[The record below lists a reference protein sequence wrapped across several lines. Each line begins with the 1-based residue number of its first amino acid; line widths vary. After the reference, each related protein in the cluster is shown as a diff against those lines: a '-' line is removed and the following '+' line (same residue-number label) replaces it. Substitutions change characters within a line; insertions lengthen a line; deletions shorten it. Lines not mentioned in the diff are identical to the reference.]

1 MSMPIGLLCNCG
13 AVFLGGLIGAAA
25 GRYLKSGTKDVLT
38 VVFGLSAIAN
48 GIVSIIKVQAMPPVI
63 MAVIVGTFIGELLC
77 LERRVKGGLHKGLD
91 RLPINTETLDMNEY
105 VTIVAIF
112 CASGFGIYGVLME
125 GMSGDPSI
133 LLSKSVM
140 DLFTALLF
148 AGAMGIAV
156 SLIGF
161 LQLAVFLLVFCLA
174 KLVVPL
180 TTPELLNNFMACGG
194 ILTVAAGLRVS
205 RITDIP
211 LINLLPALVLVMP
224 FSSLWSAIF

>member
-13 AVFLGGLIGAAA
+13 AVFFGGLIGTAA
-25 GRYLKSGTKDVLT
+25 GRYLKPETKNVLT

-77 LERRVKGGLHKGLD
+77 LEKRVKGGLHKGLD

-211 LINLLPALVLVMP
+211 LINLLPALVLAMP
-224 FSSLWSAIF
+224 FSSLWNAIF

>member
-1 MSMPIGLLCNCG
+1 MPIGLISNCA
-13 AVFLGGLIGAAA
+13 AVFLGGVIGAAV
-25 GRYLKSGTKDVLT
+25 GRYVKPGTKDVLT
-38 VVFGLSAIAN
+38 VVFGLAAISN
-48 GIVSIIKVQAMPPVI
+48 GIISVIKVQAMPPVI
-63 MAVIVGTFIGELLC
+63 MAVIVGTFIGELLN
-77 LERRVKGGLHKGLD
+77 LEKRVKDGLHRGLD
-91 RLPINTETLDMNEY
+91 MLPINTESLDMNEY

-125 GMSGDPSI
+125 GMSGDSSI
-133 LLSKSVM
+133 LLSKAVM

-156 SLIGF
+156 SLISIP
-161 LQLAVFLLVFCLA
+161 QLTVFLLVFCLA

-180 TTPELLNNFMACGG
+180 TTPELLSNFMACGG

-211 LINLLPALVLVMP
+211 LINLLPALILVMP
-224 FSSLWSAIF
+224 FSCLWGFLF